1 MIYEIAAAYGLDLK
15 DPSRRGEVLAI
26 FGLALGGGR
35 LLRTAGLGLL
45 RNVPF
50 AGAVIGA
57 SSNATMIYSLG
68 YAACRFYEAK
78 LDESKSLTSEE
89 TLAELK
95 QQSDRYLE
103 TAIAQQAIMD
113 QILVHMILARHPDK
127 TWEENLP
134 ELEAV
139 NLSPASLEAIGKNI
153 KSPQPLEQLLNQLNR
168 DFAIPLLVQ
177 GYRIAKLDG
186 EIKPGEQKVID
197 AIATKFNI
205 DLNKIQLMVNTQ

>member
-1 MIYEIAAAYGLDLK
+1 
-15 DPSRRGEVLAI
+15 
-26 FGLALGGGR
+26 
-35 LLRTAGLGLL
+35 
-45 RNVPF
+45 
-50 AGAVIGA
+50 
-57 SSNATMIYSLG
+57 MIYSLG

-103 TAIAQQAIMD
+103 TAIAQQAVMD
-113 QILVHMILARHPDK
+113 QILVHMTLARHLDK
-127 TWEENLP
+127 TWEEILP

-168 DFAIPLLVQ
+168 DFTIPLLVQ

-197 AIATKFNI
+197 AITTKFNI
-205 DLNKIQLMVNTQ
+205 DLNKIQPIVNSQYEVFSPTTNHRKNAP